1 MRALSSSVA
10 EASSAAQAEPL
21 VPAVRVEAGA
31 SEPATERSVRASRAE
46 RRAAAR
52 GRDVPGVTR
61 TVPLPGRGKN
71 VVHDRSRYAIRRRG

>member
-1 MRALSSSVA
+1 MRALSSS
-10 EASSAAQAEPL
+10 ESPEIRL
-21 VPAVRVEAGA
+21 
-31 SEPATERSVRASRAE
+31 SRAE

-52 GRDVPGVTR
+52 GKKPDEAPR